1 MLIGHR
7 RRTAARWRAEI
18 KAGPH
23 TLRHT
28 FATEYLHRGGKLWA
42 LQRIPGHVEGRTTE
56 IYLHLV
62 GEDLVKDHREVLPVR
77 EWMAPMGRLL

>member
-28 FATEYLHRGGKLWA
+28 FATEYLRRGGKLWA
-42 LQRIPGHVEGRTTE
+42 LQRILGHADVRTTE